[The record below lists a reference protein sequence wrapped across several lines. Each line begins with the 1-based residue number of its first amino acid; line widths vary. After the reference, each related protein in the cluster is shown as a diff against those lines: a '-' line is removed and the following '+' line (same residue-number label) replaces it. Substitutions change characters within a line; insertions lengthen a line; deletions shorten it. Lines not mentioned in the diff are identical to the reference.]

1 LSYLEVPLPSEPFTV
16 PYLPVGTTFSEAEIS
31 AITRVLYSGQKLSC
45 GPERDAFERDFA
57 AYVGAPHALS
67 LTNCTVALEFATYL
81 LHLRPG
87 DEVIAATQT
96 YQANVTPLL
105 TLPVKVRFCD
115 VDENTLNICPAAF
128 DALVSDRT
136 RALFLVHH
144 GGTPADMDPIMKIA
158 EARGISVIEDCA
170 HALGAQYRGRALGSI
185 GDFGCWSFQSYKNIS
200 TLGEGGMLTL
210 RDEGHAQVVAR
221 IRAIEPDADFVAGA
235 GQDLGGLPQPQDD
248 VERHAKNAYL
258 DRCVEIRH
266 PGTNS
271 TLCEPAAAVGRIQLQ
286 RLDGLVARRREIATR
301 LDEGLAKI
309 AGIRIQERTEGM
321 QSAHHLYTCFLD
333 PATGIDRDAFA
344 RLLVARGIEVQLRYF
359 PVHLLPEWRRLGH
372 GLGEC
377 PTAEQI
383 WFHEQINLPI
393 YPQLADWQ
401 IEFMIEQ
408 MASVMRDLGG

>member
-1 LSYLEVPLPSEPFTV
+1 MPSEPFVV
-16 PYLPVGTTFSEAEIS
+16 PYLPVGTIFSEDEIS
-31 AITRVLYSGQKLSC
+31 AITRVLLSGQKLSC
-45 GPERDAFERDFA
+45 GTERDAFEREFA
-57 AYVGAPHALS
+57 AYVGVPNALS
-67 LTNCTVALEFATYL
+67 LTNCTVALEFATYM

-87 DEVIAATQT
+87 DEIIAATQT

-115 VDENTLNICPAAF
+115 VDDNTLNISPAAF
-128 DALVSDRT
+128 ESLVSDRT
-136 RALFLVHH
+136 RALFLVHY
-144 GGTPADMDPIMKIA
+144 GGTPVDMDPIMKIA
-158 EARGISVIEDCA
+158 QARGISVIEDCA
-170 HALGAQYRGRALGSI
+170 HALGAKYRGRGLGGI

-210 RDEGHAQVVAR
+210 KDESYAQVAAR
-221 IRAIEPDADFVAGA
+221 IRAIEPDADFVPGVE
-235 GQDLGGLPQPQDD
+235 QELGGLPHPEDD

-258 DRCVEIRH
+258 DRCVEVRH

-271 TLCEPAAAVGRIQLQ
+271 TLCEPAAAVGRVQLQ
-286 RLDGLVARRREIATR
+286 RLDELVARRRAIAAR
-301 LDEGLAKI
+301 LDDGLGKI
-309 AGIRIQERTEGM
+309 AGLRVQQRTEGV

-333 PATGIDRDAFA
+333 PATGIDRDTFS
-344 RLLVARGIEVQLRYF
+344 RKLVARGIEVQLRYF

-377 PTAEQI
+377 PVAERI

-408 MASVMRDLGG
+408 VASVMLELGG